1 MPTPLFATAE
11 VQRIRLADHLDAIND
26 RYGEYV
32 IYPAAMMGLEH
43 EYHQA
48 GIIKRVPFHATRDT
62 PSKVYSRRPRSKPV
76 TSLLRLCARSL

>member
-43 EYHQA
+43 E
-48 GIIKRVPFHATRDT
+48 IIKRVPFHATRDT
-62 PSKVYSRRPRSKPV
+62 PSEIYSG
-76 TSLLRLCARSL
+76 

>member
-32 IYPAAMMGLEH
+32 IYPAPMMGLEH
-43 EYHQA
+43 E
-48 GIIKRVPFHATRDT
+48 IIEGVPFHATRDT
-62 PSKVYSRRPRSKPV
+62 PSKVYSG
-76 TSLLRLCARSL
+76 